1 MHAMQAVMKK
11 KLFILDYHD
20 MLLPYVHQVRELD
33 DTTLYASRTVFFL
46 EEEGT
51 LRPVAIE
58 LTRPKSPNMPQLRQV
73 FTPGSS
79 VTDSW
84 LWQLAKTQVLAQDT
98 GYHQLVSHWYV
109 ISIDQL
115 ASCIDLS

>member
-1 MHAMQAVMKK
+1 MHAQRTVQAVLNK

-20 MLLPYVHQVRELD
+20 MLLPYVHEVRELD

-46 EEEGT
+46 QEEGT
-51 LRPVAIE
+51 LRPIAIE
-58 LTRPKSPNMPQLRQV
+58 LTRPRSPNMPQWRQV

-98 GYHQLVSHWYV
+98 GYHQLVSHW
-109 ISIDQL
+109 
-115 ASCIDLS
+115 